1 MVQAKV
7 QDKVQ
12 RIERNEER
20 RGYRF
25 SFRTIENLKY
35 LVNMGIA
42 RNETE
47 AIDFALEAFASEY
60 KTREKLKHESNEI
73 VIHEGK
79 GQVHKGKEVED
90 CTLRQDALNA

>member
-7 QDKVQ
+7 QEKVQ

-20 RGYRF
+20 RGFRF

-35 LVNMGIA
+35 LVDMGIA

-60 KTREKLKHESNEI
+60 RTREKLKHESNEI

-79 GQVHKGKEVED
+79 GQSYRSKEVED
-90 CTLRQDALNA
+90 CTLKADALNA

>member
-1 MVQAKV
+1 M
-7 QDKVQ
+7 
-12 RIERNEER
+12 ERNEER
-20 RGYRF
+20 KGYRF

-60 KTREKLKHESNEI
+60 RTREKIKHESQEI

-79 GQVHKGKEVED
+79 GQAYRSKVVED
-90 CTLRQDALNA
+90 CTLKADALSA